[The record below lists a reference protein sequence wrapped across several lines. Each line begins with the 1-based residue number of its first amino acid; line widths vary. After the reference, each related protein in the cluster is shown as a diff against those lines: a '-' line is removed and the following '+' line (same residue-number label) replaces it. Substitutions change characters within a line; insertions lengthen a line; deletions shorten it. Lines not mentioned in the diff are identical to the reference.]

1 MIISGDSMRRVLILV
16 MLLLMTTT
24 ATAIT
29 IPTGKLKIQAI
40 PSMPNV
46 NEEVRFIVTSYLTNE
61 PVSDTEIWI
70 AKVGAKETVEAVIQ
84 ALTKGKVGELVG
96 YTDQNG
102 EFRYSF
108 DDWGVY
114 VVQAKKEGFI
124 RSITTVEVKPLG
136 TLKIITKKETNW
148 IFYVDE
154 PTFYKVMEMWSQ
166 GASEEEIRSY
176 IEEHMTHKDEIY
188 VSVKVITSEWGGG
201 VSGAKVY
208 VNGQFVG
215 ETDQYGCLGVYLK
228 SGVYLITAE
237 KKGYIPG
244 ANVTVTITKEDI
256 ENRVKELIE
265 KAKEKVEEKKE
276 EIEEFLKFL
285 KVKNPKVV
293 KVREEFEIKVTFKGE
308 PVSDATITITRRGIV
323 VQTGKTDVNGIFR
336 TSLGEEG
343 VYIIT
348 ATKEEYRSGKS
359 VIAVVPTVEIEPLT
373 FVHIMPVIEPEKP
386 GIVEVCKAF
395 VKELKI
401 KVKKKIED
409 VIVEVKQL
417 KELPKEIT
425 KPPGLVYVCIEIE
438 VTAEPGTVE
447 EGEITFN
454 VSKEWLAE
462 NNIDK
467 NSIVLMKYVD
477 GQWIPLETRIIG
489 EDDQHVYYVAK
500 TPAFSIY
507 AITAGAGK
515 ATTTPVE
522 EKTPTEIETPTE
534 TPVEEKPSEKK
545 TPAGVK
551 TPIETPVTEEKP
563 SVEKTPAGK
572 GAPGFEVVV
581 ALIAGAV
588 SLALRRRL

>member
-1 MIISGDSMRRVLILV
+1 MILV
-16 MLLLMTTT
+16 TLLIATT
-24 ATAIT
+24 ASASAVT

-40 PSMPNV
+40 PSMPKV
-46 NEEVRFIVTSYLTNE
+46 GEEVRFIVTTELTNE
-61 PVSDTEIWI
+61 PVADAEIWI
-70 AKVGAKETVEAVIQ
+70 AKVGAEETVEAVIQ
-84 ALTKGKVGELVG
+84 ALTEGKVGELVG

-188 VSVKVITSEWGGG
+188 VSVKVIASEWGGG

-215 ETDQYGCLGVYLK
+215 ETDQYGYLGVYLK

-276 EIEEFLKFL
+276 EIEEFLKLL
-285 KVKNPKVV
+285 KVDNPKVV
-293 KVREEFEIKVTFKGE
+293 KVGEEFEIKVTFKGE
-308 PVSDATITITRRGIV
+308 PVSDATITITKRGIV
-323 VQTGKTDVNGIFR
+323 VQTGKTDANGIFR
-336 TSLGEEG
+336 ASLDEEG

-348 ATKEEYRSGKS
+348 ATKEGYRSGKS
-359 VIAVVPTVEIEPLT
+359 VVAVVPTVEIKPLT

-417 KELPKEIT
+417 KELPKEIA
-425 KPPGLVYVCIEIE
+425 KPPGLVYVCMEIE

-467 NSIVLMKYVD
+467 TTVVLMKYVD
-477 GQWIPLETRIIG
+477 GQWIPLDTRIIG
-489 EDDQHVYYVAK
+489 EDDQYVYYVAK

-507 AITAGAGK
+507 AITAETGK

-522 EKTPTEIETPTE
+522 EKTPTEVKTPTE
-534 TPVEEKPSEKK
+534 TPVKEEKTPTEVETPTKEEKP
-545 TPAGVK
+545 V
-551 TPIETPVTEEKP
+551 VEEKP
-563 SVEKTPAGK
+563 AEKET
-572 GAPGFEVVV
+572 PGFEVI
-581 ALIAGAV
+581 AGLIAGVTALV
-588 SLALRRRL
+588 LRRRF